1 MGHAADVYANLMR
14 VDAGLFPAVIRFPPE
29 ETLHSG
35 VAAAGVRP
43 PPAGLHSNNG
53 TQNNAAITVQARISS
68 MPCLPRELPAK
79 MTVHL
84 LCNEPDIT
92 EEKPSLS
99 DLICEQGALSS
110 FETGL
115 DL

>member
-1 MGHAADVYANLMR
+1 MR
-14 VDAGLFPAVIRFPPE
+14 ALNHLPLGY
-29 ETLHSG
+29 
-35 VAAAGVRP
+35 
-43 PPAGLHSNNG
+43 NNHG
-53 TQNNAAITVQARISS
+53 SENSPAITVQQRISS

-110 FETGL
+110 FETRL